1 MRRTLMACLALG
13 ALAALPS
20 VTSAADARVKIGTLS
35 CNEASG
41 WGFIVGSHEIH
52 CTFDNG
58 HRVEYYTGH
67 IAKFGAVA
75 GYQKSGVLIWAV
87 LAPTDHVNPGAL
99 KGHYGGLTASAS
111 VGVGGGAKRAH
122 RRQQPHPSSCSRS
135 AVEGLSGVNLAAGV
149 GEVTLHQ
156 RPR

>member
-1 MRRTLMACLALG
+1 MRRILMLGLALG
-13 ALAALPS
+13 ALALPGVS
-20 VTSAADARVKIGTLS
+20 GAADARVKVGTLS

-58 HRVEYYTGH
+58 HRVEYYSGH

-111 VGVGGGAKRAH
+111 VVVGGGANALIGGNNRTIEL
-122 RRQQPHPSSCSRS
+122 QPIS
-135 AVEGLSGVNLAAGV
+135 VEGLSGVNLAAGV